1 MSNGSDALLLNPP
14 LLLDG
19 PVAGVCVAE
28 ADVQPPKSSS
38 AVIVGGLL
46 ADDMGAPHPPEIS
59 FGVIREG
66 GLPMS
71 TVGALGFAGAGSGA
85 LQALSLPEDHGSNML
100 ELF

>member
-1 MSNGSDALLLNPP
+1 MLPKPP

-38 AVIVGGLL
+38 AVIVGGFL
-46 ADDMGAPHPPEIS
+46 AEVIGAPHPPEIS

-71 TVGALGFAGAGSGA
+71 TVGAFGFEGAGSDVP
-85 LQALSLPEDHGSNML
+85 QALSLPEDHGSNMA

>member
-1 MSNGSDALLLNPP
+1 MSNGSDAVPNPP

-38 AVIVGGLL
+38 AAIAGVFLD
-46 ADDMGAPHPPEIS
+46 DDMGAPHPPEIS
-59 FGVIREG
+59 FGVMREG

-71 TVGALGFAGAGSGA
+71 TVGALSFVEAGSA
-85 LQALSLPEDHGSNML
+85 VPQALSLPEDQGSNMV